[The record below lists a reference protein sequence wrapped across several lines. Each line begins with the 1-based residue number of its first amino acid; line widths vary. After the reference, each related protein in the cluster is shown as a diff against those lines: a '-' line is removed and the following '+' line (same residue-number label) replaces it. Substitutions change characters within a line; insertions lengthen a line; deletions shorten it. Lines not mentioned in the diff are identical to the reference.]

1 MPQKFS
7 FSSSLQRSFSFS
19 SSLQSLTF
27 NVTTGASSN
36 QETYTQPIA
45 LASLGNNSVP
55 ITNPYIITAFKSSPH
70 GTSFDPSIVAEY
82 GDALGNTLS
91 TVVTRSDQDEL
102 PCNCAATTEQAN
114 LKTAV
119 AMVFTCMDFRLRD
132 NTTCNL
138 NCKGYYNN
146 YDEVIAAG
154 VSLGYNGLLTFTGWS
169 DYINTHIVLGH
180 MLHNIHEILIIEH
193 GQCGAYAAQYGDN
206 TISEPTT
213 TLDPITNLPVTK
225 YPMSGSY
232 LVHEHEQN
240 LQAQN
245 VQTCGTALWDK
256 FNGTNGTVRPINNL
270 LIIGYIAAVDGSHLT
285 EIYRRNS

>member
-7 FSSSLQRSFSFS
+7 FSSSLQRTFSFS

-27 NVTTGASSN
+27 NVTNGASST
-36 QETYTQPIA
+36 QETYTQPITS
-45 LASLGNNSVP
+45 ASLGNNSVP
-55 ITNPYIITAFKSSPH
+55 IINPYIITAFKSSPQ
-70 GTSFDPSIVAEY
+70 GTIFDPSIVAEY

-91 TVVTRSDQDEL
+91 TVVTRSAQDEL
-102 PCNCAATTEQAN
+102 PCNCTGTPEQAN

-119 AMVFTCMDFRLRD
+119 AMVFNCMDFRLRD
-132 NTTCNL
+132 NTKCNL

-154 VSLGYNGLLTFTGWS
+154 VSLGYNGLLTFNGWS
-169 DYINTHIVLGH
+169 DYIDTHITLGH
-180 MLHNIHEILIIEH
+180 LLHSINEILIIEH
-193 GQCGAYAAQYGDN
+193 CQCGAYAAQYGDN

-213 TLDPITNLPVTK
+213 IGGVTK

-232 LVHEHEQN
+232 LVQQHERD

-245 VQTCGTALWDK
+245 VQTCATSLWNK
-256 FNGTNGTVRPINNL
+256 FNGTNGTVRPITGL
-270 LIIGYIAAVDGSHLT
+270 LIIGYIAAIDGSHLT

>member
-7 FSSSLQRSFSFS
+7 FSSSLQRTFSFS

-27 NVTTGASSN
+27 NVTNGASST

-45 LASLGNNSVP
+45 SASLGNNSVP
-55 ITNPYIITAFKSSPH
+55 ITNPYIITAFKSSPQ

-91 TVVTRSDQDEL
+91 TVVTRSVQDEL

-138 NCKGYYNN
+138 NCKGYYDN

-154 VSLGYNGLLTFTGWS
+154 VSLGYNGLLTFNGWI
-169 DYINTHIVLGH
+169 DYIDTHIVLGH
-180 MLHNIHEILIIEH
+180 MLHDIHEILIVEH

-213 TLDPITNLPVTK
+213 IEGVTK
-225 YPMSGSY
+225 YPMSDIY
-232 LVHEHEQN
+232 LVHEHEYN
-240 LQAQN
+240 LQLQN
-245 VQTCGTALWDK
+245 VQTCGTTLWSK
-256 FNGTNGTVRPINNL
+256 FNGTNGTVRPITGL
-270 LIIGYIAAVDGSHLT
+270 VIIGYIAAIDGSHLT

>member
-7 FSSSLQRSFSFS
+7 FSSSLQRTFSFS

-27 NVTTGASSN
+27 NVTNGASSN

-45 LASLGNNSVP
+45 SASLGNNSVP
-55 ITNPYIITAFKSSPH
+55 ITNPYIITAFKSSPQ
-70 GTSFDPSIVAEY
+70 GTIFDPSIVAEY

-91 TVVTRSDQDEL
+91 TVVTRSAQDEL

-154 VSLGYNGLLTFTGWS
+154 VSLGYNGLLTFNGWS
-169 DYINTHIVLGH
+169 DYIDTHIVLGH
-180 MLHNIHEILIIEH
+180 MLHNINEILIIEH

-213 TLDPITNLPVTK
+213 IGGVTK

-232 LVHEHEQN
+232 LVQQHERD

-245 VQTCGTALWDK
+245 LQTCGTALWSK
-256 FNGTNGTVRPINNL
+256 FNGTNGTVRPITGL
-270 LIIGYIAAVDGSHLT
+270 LIIGYIAAIDGSHLT